1 MTFGQS
7 DFLLFLLALPVA
19 AAVLYWSLKKRD
31 TDILRIGSPDLIAR
45 LHASVNQRGRTAK
58 FGLWFIAFALVI
70 VALSRPQWGSEVE
83 IVKQEGSQVM
93 IALDISNSMLAE
105 DIKPDRLTRA
115 KLEISDLMS
124 KLGGDEVG
132 LVLFSGA
139 AFIQFPLTFDYVTAK
154 SFLEDAHPGMISRQ
168 GTAIGDAIET
178 AIKGF
183 DETRASQ
190 KVIVILTD
198 GEDHEGNPVNAAKA
212 AVDEGV
218 LVYTVGL
225 GTGQDQPIPEPGTF
239 NGNTRFMRDR
249 QGQTVLSRLDED
261 TLKDIAN
268 AGRGRYFRA
277 GGSPTAA
284 ESIAAELSNLD
295 KVSIHSEFETQ
306 RVERF
311 QIFLAAALVALVAA
325 ELIPDRVK
333 TRSRPTNSSQEGEP
347 A

>member
-1 MTFGQS
+1 
-7 DFLLFLLALPVA
+7 
-19 AAVLYWSLKKRD
+19 
-31 TDILRIGSPDLIAR
+31 
-45 LHASVNQRGRTAK
+45 
-58 FGLWFIAFALVI
+58 
-70 VALSRPQWGSEVE
+70 
-83 IVKQEGSQVM
+83 
-93 IALDISNSMLAE
+93 
-105 DIKPDRLTRA
+105 
-115 KLEISDLMS
+115 
-124 KLGGDEVG
+124 
-132 LVLFSGA
+132 
-139 AFIQFPLTFDYVTAK
+139 
-154 SFLEDAHPGMISRQ
+154 MISRQ

-311 QIFLAAALVALVAA
+311 QIFLATALVALLAA

-333 TRSRPTNSSQEGEP
+333 ARSRPTNSSQEGEP